1 MEDTTENLDFFLSG
15 KIIIFK
21 TFYYRGENN
30 SRQMDITKLL
40 EIQGENR
47 QLSEQELQGLYIY
60 LSMQFDQMSNE
71 QKLFWIETMKNL
83 DPDFNKI
90 EDDEEIQA

>member
-1 MEDTTENLDFFLSG
+1 
-15 KIIIFK
+15 
-21 TFYYRGENN
+21 
-30 SRQMDITKLL
+30 MDITKLL

-71 QKLFWIETMKNL
+71 QKLFWIETMSHL

>member
-1 MEDTTENLDFFLSG
+1 
-15 KIIIFK
+15 
-21 TFYYRGENN
+21 
-30 SRQMDITKLL
+30 MDITKLL

-47 QLSEQELQGLYIY
+47 QLTEQELQGLYIY
-60 LSMQFDQMSNE
+60 LSMQFDQMGDE
-71 QKLFWIETMKNL
+71 QKMFWIEAMKNL

>member
-1 MEDTTENLDFFLSG
+1 
-15 KIIIFK
+15 
-21 TFYYRGENN
+21 
-30 SRQMDITKLL
+30 MDISKLL

-47 QLSEQELQGLYIY
+47 QLIEQELQGLYIY

-90 EDDEEIQA
+90 EDDDEIQA

>member
-1 MEDTTENLDFFLSG
+1 
-15 KIIIFK
+15 
-21 TFYYRGENN
+21 
-30 SRQMDITKLL
+30 MDISKLL

-47 QLSEQELQGLYIY
+47 QLTEQELQGLYIY

-90 EDDEEIQA
+90 EDDDEIQA

>member
-1 MEDTTENLDFFLSG
+1 
-15 KIIIFK
+15 
-21 TFYYRGENN
+21 
-30 SRQMDITKLL
+30 MDITKLL

-47 QLSEQELQGLYIY
+47 QLTEQELQGLYIY
-60 LSMQFDQMSNE
+60 LSMQFDQMGDE
-71 QKLFWIETMKNL
+71 QKLFWIETMKTL

>member
-1 MEDTTENLDFFLSG
+1 
-15 KIIIFK
+15 
-21 TFYYRGENN
+21 
-30 SRQMDITKLL
+30 MDITKLL

-71 QKLFWIETMKNL
+71 QKLFWIETMSNL

-90 EDDEEIQA
+90 EDDEEMQA